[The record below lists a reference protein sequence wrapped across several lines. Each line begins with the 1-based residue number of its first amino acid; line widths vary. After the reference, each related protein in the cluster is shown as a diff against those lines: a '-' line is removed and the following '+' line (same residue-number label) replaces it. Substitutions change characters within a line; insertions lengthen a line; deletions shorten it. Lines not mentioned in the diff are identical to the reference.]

1 MDSSAAR
8 LLRGF
13 LEPCLLSLLAEH
25 ADYGLSLAQRLASA
39 GLDEVPGGTLYP
51 ALMRL
56 EKRGLVAVSWRP
68 STSGPARKYYELTDA
83 DTPNSP
89 HDGPSG
95 EPSRQ
100 RSVLS
105 SRAAGYP
112 RSPLMSGPRR
122 PGTRHRTQR
131 PSGTETSR

>member
-25 ADYGLSLAQRLASA
+25 ADYGLSLVQRLAAA

-51 ALMRL
+51 ALMRM

-68 STSGPARKYYELTDA
+68 STSGPARKYYELT
-83 DTPNSP
+83 
-89 HDGPSG
+89 
-95 EPSRQ
+95 
-100 RSVLS
+100 
-105 SRAAGYP
+105 AAGRTELAARRAEW
-112 RSPLMSGPRR
+112 RSF
-122 PGTRHRTQR
+122 RTAF
-131 PSGTETSR
+131 SAILESSTATTETRS

>member
-25 ADYGLSLAQRLASA
+25 ADYGLSLAQRLAAA

-56 EKRGLVAVSWRP
+56 EKRCLVSVSWRP

-83 DTPNSP
+83 GHTELAARRAEWRTFSTAV
-89 HDGPSG
+89 GTLIEG
-95 EPSRQ
+95 RRVRTEA
-100 RSVLS
+100 LS
-105 SRAAGYP
+105 
-112 RSPLMSGPRR
+112 
-122 PGTRHRTQR
+122 
-131 PSGTETSR
+131 